1 MVSVPLDTITVPD
14 IEPDLSNTRIT
25 STSLAVW
32 TKVVLVSLCSG
43 TSSSEST
50 RTSSKAS
57 VLSRSSMVEP
67 APRTV
72 SRLAGVIWTVDVW
85 STEASLGPLAAGR
98 LGGVGQRGLG
108 WVDGEVQRERD
119 HVLEVNG
126 GCDRADVVG

>member
-1 MVSVPLDTITVPD
+1 VPLDTVTVPD
-14 IEPDLSNTRIT
+14 IEPDLSSTRIT
-25 STSLAVW
+25 STSLAAW
-32 TKVVLVSLCSG
+32 TKVVLISLCSS

-50 RTSSKAS
+50 HTSRKAS
-57 VLSRSSMVEP
+57 VLSRSSMLKP

-72 SRLAGVIWTVDVW
+72 SWV
-85 STEASLGPLAAGR
+85 GPGDLDRRCVVHRGSRGQWAEGH

-119 HVLEVNG
+119 HVLEVDA